1 MADNAKP
8 RVTPE
13 LHKQFVETAG
23 GISPALARA
32 LEDIGPVLLP
42 DRRRK
47 GLVSFLARAIV
58 GQQLSTRAARS
69 IWSRIEDAVRED
81 GGRIPGYF
89 CERNVPRL
97 TACGV
102 SGNKIK
108 ALCSI
113 SAAHAEGSLS
123 PDRLKKMNPEQRSAH
138 LQTIWGIG
146 PWTADMAL
154 MFYFREPDIWPA
166 GDITVRKTFSRFVS
180 DAGDTPVSEAAALFA
195 PHRSLL
201 ALYMWRI
208 VERTPS

>member
-1 MADNAKP
+1 MRVKP
-8 RVTPE
+8 RMTPE
-13 LHKQFVETAG
+13 LYRQFTATAG
-23 GISPALARA
+23 GISPALRRA
-32 LEDIGPVLLP
+32 LEDIGPVTLP

-47 GLVSFLARAIV
+47 GLVAFLARAIV

-69 IWSRIEDAVRED
+69 IWGRVEDAVREHS
-81 GGRIPGYF
+81 GRIPGFF
-89 CERNVPRL
+89 CERNASLLR
-97 TACGV
+97 TCGV

-113 SAAHAEGSLS
+113 ATAHAEGSLS
-123 PDRLKKMNPEQRSAH
+123 LNRLKKMNPEQRSAH

-154 MFYFREPDIWPA
+154 IFYFREPDIWPE
-166 GDITVRKTFSRFVS
+166 GDITVRNTFSRFVG
-180 DAGDTPVSEAAALFA
+180 DAGAVPAREAAALFS

-208 VERTPS
+208 VERMPS

>member
-1 MADNAKP
+1 M
-8 RVTPE
+8 TPE
-13 LHKQFVETAG
+13 LHRRFIETAG
-23 GISPALARA
+23 AISPTLQHAF
-32 LEDIGPVLLP
+32 EDIGPVMLP

-58 GQQLSTRAARS
+58 GQQLSTKAARS
-69 IWSRIEDAVRED
+69 IWGRIEDTVSEN
-81 GGRIPGYF
+81 GGRIPDFF
-89 CERNVPRL
+89 CERNVPLLR
-97 TACGV
+97 ACGV

-113 SAAHAEGSLS
+113 STAHAEGGLS
-123 PDRLKKMNPEQRSAH
+123 PIRLEKMSREQRAAH

-154 MFYFREPDIWPA
+154 IFYFREPDIWPE

-180 DAGDTPVSEAAALFA
+180 GADAMPAPEAAALFS

-208 VERTPS
+208 VERMPS